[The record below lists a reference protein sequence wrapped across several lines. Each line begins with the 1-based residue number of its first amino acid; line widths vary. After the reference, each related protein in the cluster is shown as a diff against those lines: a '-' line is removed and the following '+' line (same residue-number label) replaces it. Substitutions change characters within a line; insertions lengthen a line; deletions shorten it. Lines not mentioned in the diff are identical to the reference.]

1 MCPSIQQ
8 SNSTDLL
15 ESEVELFRSLLF
27 VPGNRSDMLEKAST
41 ADTDILVPDMEDSV
55 PDNEKSNAR
64 SLISEKLETLSGKN
78 QSIVPRVNA
87 LDTGLTFD
95 DIHAVVNSKTY
106 GISVGKIESSWDIK
120 EVSKILSQIES
131 EKSVELGSTKI
142 IAWIESASAIVNVNS
157 IASASDRMLGIA
169 FGGED
174 FTNDM
179 GIQRSETGI
188 EILYP
193 RSVVAVA
200 AKAAG
205 ITAIDT
211 PYVNFRDNDGLEQEI
226 KSVLPLGFKA
236 KFAIHP
242 GQLQSI
248 NNLFSPSEEA
258 IEYAKKVIEV
268 FEEAERNGSGA
279 TSLDGKM
286 IDVPVVKRARN
297 LLELANRMSQS

>member
-1 MCPSIQQ
+1 M
-8 SNSTDLL
+8 
-15 ESEVELFRSLLF
+15 ELFRSLLF

-41 ADTDILVPDMEDSV
+41 ADTDILTPDMEDSV

-64 SLISEKLETLSGKN
+64 NLISEKLETLSGKG

-95 DIHAVVNSKTY
+95 DIRAVVSSNTY
-106 GISVGKIESSWDIK
+106 GISIGKIESSWDIK

-131 EKSVELGSTKI
+131 EKSVESGSTKI

-157 IASASDRMLGIA
+157 IASSSNRMLGIA

-179 GIQRSETGI
+179 GIQRSDTGI

-258 IEYAKKVIEV
+258 IEYAQKVIEV
-268 FEEAERNGSGA
+268 F
-279 TSLDGKM
+279 
-286 IDVPVVKRARN
+286 
-297 LLELANRMSQS
+297 

>member
-1 MCPSIQQ
+1 MK
-8 SNSTDLL
+8 
-15 ESEVELFRSLLF
+15 LFRSLLF

-41 ADTDILVPDMEDSV
+41 ADADILVPDMEDSV
-55 PDNEKSNAR
+55 PDNEKLNAR
-64 SLISEKLETLSGKN
+64 NLISEKLSTLSGKK
-78 QSIVPRVNA
+78 QSIIPRVNA

-95 DIHAVVNSKTY
+95 DIRAVVSNNTY
-106 GISVGKIESSWDIK
+106 GISVGKIESNWDIN
-120 EVSKILSQIES
+120 EVSKILSQIET
-131 EKSVELGSTKI
+131 EKSLEPGSIKI
-142 IAWIESASAIVNVNS
+142 IAWIESASAIMNVNS
-157 IASASDRMLGIA
+157 IATASKRMLGIA
-169 FGGED
+169 FGAED

-179 GIQRSETGI
+179 GIQRSESGV
-188 EILYP
+188 EVLYP
-193 RSVVAVA
+193 RSVVAIA

-211 PYVNFRDNDGLEQEI
+211 PYVNFRDNDGLEEEI
-226 KSVLPLGFKA
+226 KNVLPLGFKA

-248 NNLFSPSEEA
+248 NKLFSPSEEA
-258 IEYAKKVIEV
+258 VKYAKKVIEV

-297 LLELANRMSQS
+297 LLELANKMSQS

>member
-1 MCPSIQQ
+1 
-8 SNSTDLL
+8 
-15 ESEVELFRSLLF
+15 
-27 VPGNRSDMLEKAST
+27 MLEKASS

-55 PDNEKSNAR
+55 PDNEKLNAR
-64 SLISEKLETLSGKN
+64 NLISEKLSTLSGKK
-78 QSIVPRVNA
+78 QSIIPRVNA

-95 DIHAVVNSKTY
+95 DIRAVVSNNTY
-106 GISVGKIESSWDIK
+106 GISVGKIESNWDIN

-131 EKSVELGSTKI
+131 EKSLEPGSIKI
-142 IAWIESASAIVNVNS
+142 IAWIESASAIMNVNS
-157 IASASDRMLGIA
+157 IATASKRMLGIA
-169 FGGED
+169 FGAED

-179 GIQRSETGI
+179 GIQRSENGV

-193 RSVVAVA
+193 RSVVAIA

-211 PYVNFRDNDGLEQEI
+211 PYVNFRDNDGLEEEI
-226 KSVLPLGFKA
+226 KNVLPLGFKA

-248 NNLFSPSEEA
+248 NKLFSPSEEA
-258 IEYAKKVIEV
+258 VEYAKKVIEV

-297 LLELANRMSQS
+297 LLELANKMSQS

>member
-1 MCPSIQQ
+1 M
-8 SNSTDLL
+8 
-15 ESEVELFRSLLF
+15 ELFRSLLF

-131 EKSVELGSTKI
+131 EKSVELGSPKI
-142 IAWIESASAIVNVNS
+142 IAWIESASAIVNVSS

>member
-1 MCPSIQQ
+1 M
-8 SNSTDLL
+8 
-15 ESEVELFRSLLF
+15 ELFRSLLF

-87 LDTGLTFD
+87 LDTGLIFD

>member
-1 MCPSIQQ
+1 
-8 SNSTDLL
+8 
-15 ESEVELFRSLLF
+15 VELFRSLLF

-41 ADTDILVPDMEDSV
+41 ADTDILTPDMEDSV

-64 SLISEKLETLSGKN
+64 NLISEKLETLSGKG

-95 DIHAVVNSKTY
+95 DIRAVVSSNTY
-106 GISVGKIESSWDIK
+106 GISIGKIESSWDIK

-131 EKSVELGSTKI
+131 EKSVESGSTKI

-157 IASASDRMLGIA
+157 IASSSNRMLGIA

-179 GIQRSETGI
+179 GIQRSDTGI

-258 IEYAKKVIEV
+258 IEYAQKVIEV

>member
-1 MCPSIQQ
+1 M
-8 SNSTDLL
+8 
-15 ESEVELFRSLLF
+15 ELFRSLLF

-41 ADTDILVPDMEDSV
+41 ANTDILVPDMEDSV

-64 SLISEKLETLSGKN
+64 SLISEKLSTLSGKN

-87 LDTGLTFD
+87 LDTGLIFD
-95 DIHAVVNSKTY
+95 DISAVVSSKTY

-120 EVSKILSQIES
+120 EISKILSQIES
-131 EKSVELGSTKI
+131 EKSVEDGKTKI
-142 IAWIESASAIVNVNS
+142 IAWIESASAIVNVSS
-157 IASASDRMLGIA
+157 IASASSRMLGIA

-174 FTNDM
+174 YTNDM
-179 GIQRSETGI
+179 GIQRSDTGI

-193 RSVVAVA
+193 RSVVAIA

-242 GQLQSI
+242 GQLESI
-248 NNLFSPSEEA
+248 NNLFSPSQEA

-268 FEEAERNGSGA
+268 FEEAEKNGSGA

-297 LLELANRMSQS
+297 LLELANKMSQS

>member
-1 MCPSIQQ
+1 M
-8 SNSTDLL
+8 
-15 ESEVELFRSLLF
+15 ELFRSLLF

-200 AKAAG
+200 AKAAV
-205 ITAIDT
+205 ITAIDH
-211 PYVNFRDNDGLEQEI
+211 PYDNFRDNDGLQQEI

>member
-1 MCPSIQQ
+1 
-8 SNSTDLL
+8 
-15 ESEVELFRSLLF
+15 VELFRSLLF

>member
-1 MCPSIQQ
+1 M
-8 SNSTDLL
+8 
-15 ESEVELFRSLLF
+15 ELFRSLLF

-131 EKSVELGSTKI
+131 EKSVELGSPKI

>member
-1 MCPSIQQ
+1 
-8 SNSTDLL
+8 
-15 ESEVELFRSLLF
+15 VELFRSLLF

-41 ADTDILVPDMEDSV
+41 ANTDILVPDMEDSV

-64 SLISEKLETLSGKN
+64 SLISEKLSTLSGKN

-87 LDTGLTFD
+87 LDTGLIFD
-95 DIHAVVNSKTY
+95 DIRAVVSSKTY

-120 EVSKILSQIES
+120 EISKILSQIES
-131 EKSVELGSTKI
+131 EKSVEDGKTKI
-142 IAWIESASAIVNVNS
+142 IAWIESASAIVNVSS
-157 IASASDRMLGIA
+157 IASASSRMLGIA

-174 FTNDM
+174 YTNDM
-179 GIQRSETGI
+179 GIQRSDTGI

-193 RSVVAVA
+193 RSVVAIA

-242 GQLQSI
+242 GQLESI
-248 NNLFSPSEEA
+248 NNLFSPSQEA

-268 FEEAERNGSGA
+268 FEEAEKNGSGA

-297 LLELANRMSQS
+297 LLELANKMSQS

>member
-1 MCPSIQQ
+1 M
-8 SNSTDLL
+8 
-15 ESEVELFRSLLF
+15 ELFRSLLF

-64 SLISEKLETLSGKN
+64 TLISEKLETLSGKN

-106 GISVGKIESSWDIK
+106 GISVGKIESSWEIK

>member
-1 MCPSIQQ
+1 M
-8 SNSTDLL
+8 
-15 ESEVELFRSLLF
+15 ELFRSLLF

-41 ADTDILVPDMEDSV
+41 ANTDILVPDMEDSV

-64 SLISEKLETLSGKN
+64 SLISEKLSTLSGKN

-87 LDTGLTFD
+87 LDTGLIFD
-95 DIHAVVNSKTY
+95 DIRAVVSSKTY

-120 EVSKILSQIES
+120 EISKILSQIES
-131 EKSVELGSTKI
+131 EKSVEDGKTKI
-142 IAWIESASAIVNVNS
+142 IAWIESASAIVNVSS
-157 IASASDRMLGIA
+157 IASASSRMLGIA

-174 FTNDM
+174 YTNDM
-179 GIQRSETGI
+179 GIQRSDTGI

-193 RSVVAVA
+193 RSVVAIA

-205 ITAIDT
+205 ITAVDT

-242 GQLQSI
+242 GQLESI
-248 NNLFSPSEEA
+248 NNLFSPSQEA

-268 FEEAERNGSGA
+268 FEEAEKNGSGA

-297 LLELANRMSQS
+297 LLELANKMSQS

>member
-1 MCPSIQQ
+1 M
-8 SNSTDLL
+8 
-15 ESEVELFRSLLF
+15 ELFRSLLF

-142 IAWIESASAIVNVNS
+142 IAWIESASAIVNVSS

-248 NNLFSPSEEA
+248 NNLFSPSDEA